1 MKEYFVARRKAF
13 KPSMI
18 QQAWWKLGLCPLNP
32 DLFTP
37 SDFASSHSSSTVSHT
52 PSSFPQR
59 MPHVPDT
66 SSDDG
71 MFDPSLITVDI
82 TSGSD
87 TEYHTSDSESSSDSE
102 SESSVNEEAEEMIHG
117 THSISRSDQELID
130 LGDLSEEEITTP
142 CPPSRSQVRMALRP
156 LTISTPTLESIS
168 VRGHHNPPPITPASS
183 DSPRYIPPHKR
194 PNHCQ
199 LLETRP

>member
-1 MKEYFVARRKAF
+1 MKEYFAARRKDF

-18 QQAWWKLGLCPLNP
+18 QQVWWKSGLCPLNL
-32 DLFTP
+32 DLFTS
-37 SDFASSHSSSTVSHT
+37 SDFAPSHSSSTVSHT

-87 TEYHTSDSESSSDSE
+87 TEYHISDSKLSSNSE
-102 SESSVNEEAEEMIHG
+102 SESSVNEEAEEMIHN

-130 LGDLSEEEITTP
+130 LGRSLRRRNHHTLSTVTVLSLNGS
-142 CPPSRSQVRMALRP
+142 PSTDDFYS
-156 LTISTPTLESIS
+156 
-168 VRGHHNPPPITPASS
+168 NP
-183 DSPRYIPPHKR
+183 
-194 PNHCQ
+194 
-199 LLETRP
+199 